1 MAREEVWH
9 ALKRATTPRAEY
21 NITMKQRFINFLK
34 AIVKAMENKRVLLGV
49 KIADVILDKVVAFVL
64 LTGLIFAVLMIL
76 VQIK

>member
-1 MAREEVWH
+1 
-9 ALKRATTPRAEY
+9 
-21 NITMKQRFINFLK
+21 MKQRFINFLK